1 MLSQNQPQY
10 NIDALGHQPSHLS
23 PKYNTTSLKDFPQL
37 SLACP
42 QPNTAVLESQKPLI
56 SPASVQAPPYHDPGK
71 DPGELSLTTTSEA
84 RPAKLPDKVTPKT
97 GSKEMTRAEMKE
109 FSILHIMQENRKR
122 PHGHADSA
130 LTGNS
135 SNSATHAP
143 FANKGCEDEKSG
155 CGLQHPIKT
164 TPAIIA
170 GQSAKNEQGENHDAG
185 LSIDKIITAGNGE
198 MSGKSAVTMDIPHE
212 RNQSRDSLDDN
223 SHRERLQASETAN
236 YHQALITYLGG
247 VISFHKFCFLTC
259 NMPPEARRMHHER
272 HTYAGKTVVLMA

>member
-42 QPNTAVLESQKPLI
+42 QLNTAVLESMKPLI

-84 RPAKLPDKVTPKT
+84 RPAKLPDKVTAKT

-122 PHGHADSA
+122 PQGHADSA

-170 GQSAKNEQGENHDAG
+170 GQSAKNEQGDNHDAG
-185 LSIDKIITAGNGE
+185 LSIDEIITAGNGE
-198 MSGKSAVTMDIPHE
+198 MSGKTP
-212 RNQSRDSLDDN
+212 
-223 SHRERLQASETAN
+223 
-236 YHQALITYLGG
+236 
-247 VISFHKFCFLTC
+247 
-259 NMPPEARRMHHER
+259 
-272 HTYAGKTVVLMA
+272 